1 MLRRHLAILLVVAGV
16 VVAAAPAPVFHWD
29 FEASGFKVVNGR
41 QVSPGGGGR
50 ALSADFVVG
59 GGYGGGAALQCRP
72 GEHRRQVPR
81 MVMEWPAFT
90 LELRFRTAVEFQASA
105 KPTTLVYYMA
115 HSWSRRFLDLY
126 ITPEG
131 RLGVEIR
138 VKTDD
143 GKTLLKSFRLEGEP
157 RDFRPGLWYTVRLAA
172 QSGGQCQLWV
182 DGVLYQ
188 EAAGALAFAD
198 LAGMYPEAYPLLIF
212 GGAFPGDKNERQ
224 FTGLIDDVRLWD
236 RVADPTALP
245 AATATATAA
254 PAAASVSDP
263 NLVLKTAPAGPVLD
277 GNLDEPFWAEAE
289 WTAPFTVL
297 DQAAAA
303 LGAFVKADD
312 QFVTH
317 AARAAVATD
326 GQTLFLAVKCPV
338 PPGVEYQLSATQ
350 DNDNIWK
357 DDCIEFFL
365 RPDSRQPLFFQYLVN
380 ADGWKQVLRHR
391 DVGLTD
397 SAFVSQAQARSVRTP
412 TQFSIELAIPAAEL
426 GLGDLTSARGI
437 TFNVTRCGPTAGGL
451 STWAPVGQVF
461 ANPSR
466 FGKLLPAGRAAF
478 LAERFAEVEAE
489 LAGLAAAPA
498 LKAEVAPRFAA
509 FKEQLAQQGDDPAS
523 WDMLNAGLQNL
534 RNSLTRIA
542 LAGKPF
548 LLWSG
553 LPWANTPPNLP
564 VPMTAQPLETVR
576 LRMTRNGKVVYG
588 FAFSNL
594 TDRAMMPRIKL
605 LPDPLPERA
614 IRYNRAPAADTDAG
628 LLAPNVT
635 FKEGLP
641 MQDQAAQ
648 TLPDPLAPL
657 ILNALFR
664 CQPGC
669 TVPLWMEIDTRG
681 LTTGVYRALVQV
693 RPTCVNVDPQQF
705 RLELE
710 IVDLDLDE
718 VAADSFNYYY
728 VKNPGAYKTLRDY
741 GFTYLYCGTPG
752 QGGLDI
758 YPQFDQ
764 DGNVVKDADFA
775 QLDRQIDEALA
786 AGMNRA
792 TLKLFFFLGFDYT
805 YWRSLMHGGQ
815 RQLEFGTPAWQ
826 KGFTAW
832 VAQLKAHL
840 QDKYQMPLDRV
851 VFNPEDESDGKP
863 DDPASAMSVA
873 LAAVQAIKTADPQ
886 VRTMLNPSFD
896 PKKVGELSEVFRRLA
911 EYTDI
916 IEFYRPYLERNPELP
931 ALARAAGEFEYWVY
945 HILVKSNTPLSYR
958 RLYWQNWADDFSAV
972 CAYWHF
978 DSHAGG
984 DGFNSFDGGKRTAD
998 YGVIYSDEVS
1008 DQIITSRRCEA
1019 WFQGLIDFKLGK
1031 LCERYL
1037 GQAAAKGLDVAAQAE
1052 KLQEVKRR
1060 GLQAD
1065 IEGLTALQQELID
1078 LALGLKSK
1086 VK

>member
-1 MLRRHLAILLVVAGV
+1 MLRKQLAALLAVAGMA
-16 VVAAAPAPVFHWD
+16 VAEPAPVFHWD
-29 FEASGFKVVNGR
+29 FEPAGFKTVNGR
-41 QVSPGGGGR
+41 PVAPGGGGH
-50 ALSADFVVG
+50 ALPADVVVD
-59 GGYGGGAALQCRP
+59 GGYGGGAALQCQP

-81 MVMEWPAFT
+81 MAMEWPAFT
-90 LELRFRTAVEFQASA
+90 LELRFRAGVEFQAAA
-105 KPTTLVYYMA
+105 KPTSLVYYLA
-115 HSWSRRFLDLY
+115 HSWSRRFMDLY
-126 ITPEG
+126 ITPDG
-131 RLGVEIR
+131 RFGVEVR

-143 GKTLLKSFRLEGEP
+143 GKTLQKSFRLEGEP

-172 QSGGQCQLWV
+172 QSGGRCQLWI

-188 EAAGALAFAD
+188 EAAGALAFSD
-198 LAGMYPEAYPLLIF
+198 LAGTYPEAYPLLIL

-236 RVADPTALP
+236 RVVDPAESAAIP
-245 AATATATAA
+245 AAAA
-254 PAAASVSDP
+254 PAASVSDP
-263 NLVLKTAPAGPVLD
+263 NLVLKTAPAGPALD
-277 GNLDEPFWAEAE
+277 GNLDEPVWAGAE

-297 DQAAAA
+297 DKAAAA
-303 LGAFVKADD
+303 LGAFEKVDD

-338 PPGVEYQLSATQ
+338 PPGVEYKLSATQ

-365 RPDSRQPLFFQYLVN
+365 RPDSGQPLFFQYLVN

-397 SAFVSQAQARSVRTP
+397 QDFVSQAQARSVRTP
-412 TQFSIELAIPAAEL
+412 TQFSIELAIPASEL
-426 GLGDLTSARGI
+426 GLGDLKSARGI

-466 FGKLLPAGRAAF
+466 FGKLLPAGRAAY
-478 LAERFAEVEAE
+478 LAERFAEAEAE
-489 LAGLAAAPA
+489 LASLAAAPA

-509 FKEQLAQQGDDPAS
+509 FKEQLAPRGDDPAS
-523 WDMLNAGLQNL
+523 WDSLNAGLQNL

-553 LPWANTPPNLP
+553 KPWANTPPNLP
-564 VPMTAQPLETVR
+564 VPMTAKALETVR
-576 LRMTRNGKVVYG
+576 LRMARNGKVIYG

-594 TDRAMMPRIKL
+594 TDRAMLPRVKL

-614 IRYNRAPAADTDAG
+614 IRLNRAPAADTDAG
-628 LLAPNVT
+628 LLAPHVK

-648 TLPDPLAPL
+648 TIPDPLAPL

-681 LTTGVYRALVQV
+681 LTTGTYRALVQV
-693 RPTCVNVDPQQF
+693 RPTCINADPQQF

-710 IVDLDLDE
+710 IVDLDLDD
-718 VAADSFNYYY
+718 VAVDSFNYYY

-764 DGNVVKDADFA
+764 DGNVVKDADFTH
-775 QLDRQIDEALA
+775 LDRQIDGALA
-786 AGMNRA
+786 AGMTPA

-805 YWRSLMHGGQ
+805 YWRSLMHGGKS
-815 RQLEFGTPAWQ
+815 QLEFGTPAWQ

-840 QDKYQMPLDRV
+840 QDKYQMSLNRV
-851 VFNPEDESDGKP
+851 VFNPEDESEGKP
-863 DDPASAMSVA
+863 DDPASTMSLA
-873 LAAVQAIKTADPQ
+873 LAAVKAIKAADPQ
-886 VRTMLNPSFD
+886 VRTMLNPYFG
-896 PKKVGELSEVFRRLA
+896 PKAVGDLPELFRRLA
-911 EYTDI
+911 EHTDI
-916 IEFYRPYLERNPELP
+916 IEFYRPFLERRPELA
-931 ALARAAGEFEYWVY
+931 ALARAAGKFEFWVY
-945 HILVKSNTPLSYR
+945 HILVKSNAPLSYR

-984 DGFNSFDGGKRTAD
+984 DGFNSFDGGKNTAD
-998 YGVIYSDEVS
+998 YGVIYSDEAS

-1019 WFQGLIDFKLGK
+1019 WFQGWIDFKLGQ
-1031 LCERYL
+1031 LCERDL
-1037 GQAAAKGLDVAAQAE
+1037 AQAQARGRDVAAETA
-1052 KLQEVKRR
+1052 KLQDIRRR

-1065 IEGLTALQQELID
+1065 IEGLAALQQELID
-1078 LALGLKSK
+1078 LALILKSTTK
-1086 VK
+1086 